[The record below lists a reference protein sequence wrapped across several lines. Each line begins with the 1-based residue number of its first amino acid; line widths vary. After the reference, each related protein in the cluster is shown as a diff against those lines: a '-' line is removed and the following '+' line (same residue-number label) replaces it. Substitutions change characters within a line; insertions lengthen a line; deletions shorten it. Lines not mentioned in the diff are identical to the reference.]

1 MQQYWWTTASSTRR
15 FTLGG
20 WGSSDYYDLSNVDGN
35 SMSMT
40 IRPISG
46 QYTVVN
52 NPSLGKQRTYLIR
65 VYVHHSCKW
74 TTVLFI
80 KYVAVFALQF
90 CNAQQRARFDHLQN
104 IYKNPDTRSLLCCS
118 HDGNHGISLVDNV
131 TPGGKCYVE
140 QWPKLTQNTRYDQ
153 VFKSQ
158 CPDAYSW
165 QFDDFASG
173 SGSSL
178 QWNGNKWTLSCD
190 FPGNDMSNVRT
201 RGEDCGGKCAQT
213 SGCTHF
219 AWNTYEGG
227 TCWLKSGSVSKSNA
241 VPRSDVPMICG
252 VV

>member
-52 NPSLGKQRTYLIR
+52 NPSLGKYN
-65 VYVHHSCKW
+65 C
-74 TTVLFI
+74 
-80 KYVAVFALQF
+80 
-90 CNAQQRARFDHLQN
+90 
-104 IYKNPDTRSLLCCS
+104 DT
-118 HDGNHGISLVDNV
+118 ISLVDNV

-158 CPDAYSW
+158 CPDAYSPNG
-165 QFDDFASG
+165 SSGG

>member
-1 MQQYWWTTASSTRR
+1 MVDVDDCGASANGFGMTCNGFGGQPPATLAE

-20 WGSSDYYDLSNVDGN
+20 WGGSDYYDLSNVDGN
-35 SMSMT
+35 STSMT

-52 NPSLGKQRTYLIR
+52 NPSLGKYNCDT
-65 VYVHHSCKW
+65 
-74 TTVLFI
+74 
-80 KYVAVFALQF
+80 
-90 CNAQQRARFDHLQN
+90 RARFDHLQN

>member
-1 MQQYWWTTASSTRR
+1 MVDVDDCGASANGFGMTCNGFGGQPPATLAE

-20 WGSSDYYDLSNVDGN
+20 WGGSDYYDLSNVDGN
-35 SMSMT
+35 STSMT

-52 NPSLGKQRTYLIR
+52 NPSLGKPNG
-65 VYVHHSCKW
+65 S
-74 TTVLFI
+74 
-80 KYVAVFALQF
+80 
-90 CNAQQRARFDHLQN
+90 
-104 IYKNPDTRSLLCCS
+104 S
-118 HDGNHGISLVDNV
+118 G
-131 TPGGKCYVE
+131 
-140 QWPKLTQNTRYDQ
+140 
-153 VFKSQ
+153 
-158 CPDAYSW
+158 
-165 QFDDFASG
+165 G

-241 VPRSDVPMICG
+241 VPRSDIPMICG